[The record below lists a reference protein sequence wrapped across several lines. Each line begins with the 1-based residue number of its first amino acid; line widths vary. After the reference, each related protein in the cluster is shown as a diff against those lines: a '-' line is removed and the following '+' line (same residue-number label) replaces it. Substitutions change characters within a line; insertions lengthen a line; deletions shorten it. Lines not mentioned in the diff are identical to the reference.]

1 MPSVSGGQQ
10 EVGTLQLIMQQQ
22 QQVLER
28 LRKQAPSGR
37 LVIRISSDIASWE
50 GTPADVELRSG
61 DVLKIPKMPSF
72 VLVSG
77 QVYNTAALTYVPG
90 KTAGWYLKRAGGPTE
105 MANRK
110 EIFVANGSV
119 VGRRSGDWYNDNI
132 LDTRMQ
138 PGDVVVVPQKIIG
151 GSMFWRN
158 LLATAQIMSSIAI
171 TAHVAGL

>member
-1 MPSVSGGQQ
+1 
-10 EVGTLQLIMQQQ
+10 
-22 QQVLER
+22 
-28 LRKQAPSGR
+28 
-37 LVIRISSDIASWE
+37 
-50 GTPADVELRSG
+50 
-61 DVLKIPKMPSF
+61 MPSF

-105 MANRK
+105 LANRK
-110 EIFVANGSV
+110 EIFVVRANGSV

-151 GSMFWRN
+151 GSTFWRN
-158 LLATAQIMSSIAI
+158 MLATAQVMSSIAI